1 MINKITLL
9 NFRKFSKQ
17 SFNINSQ
24 FVIITGDNAT
34 GKTTLLEA
42 IYAASVT
49 KSLRTSNMN
58 ELIKENEEFN
68 LVEIDADSKKYKFGL
83 NNKTK
88 TVSINNKEIKKIGDY
103 IGNLPAVF
111 FTPSELS
118 LITGAPLS
126 RRLFLNIELSQLYPK
141 YVVHLSNYNNIL
153 KERNALLKSNK
164 VNETYLNLITE
175 NLCIES
181 LHIMKYRNGFIKEIN
196 SVINSVHKM
205 FAANEE
211 VKLEYLPSLPVNNTL
226 SFMND
231 KVSKDIQSQTTNYGI
246 HRDDVLFKIN
256 DKDAKVYASQGQ
268 KRSVVLSLKIT
279 LVLLIQKLKKKYPIL
294 LLDDVLSELD
304 VTRQNNL
311 LSIIL
316 SLGQTFISVT
326 NVDLNDLE
334 VLNNYQV
341 IKLESELK

>member
-1 MINKITLL
+1 MINKLTLL
-9 NFRKFSKQ
+9 NFRKFSKK
-17 SFNINSQ
+17 SLNINSQ

-49 KSLRTSNMN
+49 KSLRTSNLN
-58 ELIKENEEFN
+58 ELIKDGEEFN

-83 NNKTK
+83 NQKTK

-118 LITGAPLS
+118 LITGTPLS

-141 YVVHLSNYNNIL
+141 YVNYLSNYNNIL
-153 KERNALLKSNK
+153 KERNAHLKSNK
-164 VNETYLNLITE
+164 VNDTYLGLVTE

-181 LHIMKYRNGFIKEIN
+181 LHIMKYRNGFISEIN
-196 SVINSVHKM
+196 SIINSIHKM
-205 FAANEE
+205 FADNEE
-211 VKLEYLPSLPVNNTL
+211 IKLEYIPSLPVTNTL
-226 SFMND
+226 SFMNERVVKD
-231 KVSKDIQSQTTNYGI
+231 KQTQTTNNGI
-246 HRDDVLFKIN
+246 HRDDVIFKIN
-256 DKDAKVYASQGQ
+256 GKDAKVYASQGQ
-268 KRSVVLSLKIT
+268 KRCIVLSLKIT
-279 LVLLIQKLKKKYPIL
+279 LVLLIQKYKKKFPIL

-316 SLGQTFISVT
+316 NLGQTFISVT
-326 NVDLNDLE
+326 NIDLNDLE
-334 VLNNYQV
+334 VLKNYQV
-341 IKLESELK
+341 INLESELK